1 MAQPLVIVVG
11 GSGFV
16 GTHVVKDLVKHNCM
30 VKVLVRDK
38 ESGAH
43 LKPLGDVGQV
53 YVQSADLN
61 DIETI
66 KPHLIGAD
74 AVINLVGILK
84 QSSHQ
89 RFDTLH
95 SQMAG
100 VLADEAKKAGV
111 GRYVHMSAL
120 GVDKARVDSK
130 YAASK
135 FEGEEHVRHFFPS
148 ATIIRPSVVFG
159 AGDGFFSLF
168 AKICSFAP
176 AMPLAGG
183 GKTKFQPVF
192 VGDVAEVMARAVFD
206 KKMEGETYE
215 LGGPE
220 QVTLKGVI
228 KYINELTDT
237 KTLVLPAPFFVMRIF
252 GWLTGWLPGAP
263 ITADQVQLL
272 KHHNVVD
279 GELKTLED
287 VGIVPTSF
295 RSIVPSYL
303 EHYMTEKRQR
313 ISAGGVSG

>member
-16 GTHVVKDLVKHNCM
+16 GTHVVKALIKHNCM

-53 YVQSADLN
+53 HVQSADLN
-61 DIETI
+61 DMQTVT
-66 KPHLIGAD
+66 PHLAGAD

-84 QSSHQ
+84 QTGHQ
-89 RFDTLH
+89 RFRVLH

-100 VLADEAKKAGV
+100 VLADEAQKAGV
-111 GRYVHMSAL
+111 GRYIHMSAL
-120 GVDKARVDSK
+120 GVDKAQGDSS

-135 FEGEEHVRHFFPS
+135 MEGEDHVTHFFPT
-148 ATIIRPSVVFG
+148 ATIIRPSVIFG

-192 VGDVAEVMARAVFD
+192 VGDVAEVMTRAVFD
-206 KKMEGETYE
+206 KNMEGDIYE

-220 QVTLKGVI
+220 RVELKAVI
-228 KYINELTDT
+228 AYINDITDS
-237 KTLVLPAPFFVMRIF
+237 KTFVIPAPFFFMRLF
-252 GWLTGWLPGAP
+252 GWLTGWLPAAP
-263 ITADQVQLL
+263 MTADQVQLL

-279 GELKTLED
+279 GSQKTFED
-287 VGIVPTSF
+287 LGITPTSF

-313 ISAGGVSG
+313 VSAGV